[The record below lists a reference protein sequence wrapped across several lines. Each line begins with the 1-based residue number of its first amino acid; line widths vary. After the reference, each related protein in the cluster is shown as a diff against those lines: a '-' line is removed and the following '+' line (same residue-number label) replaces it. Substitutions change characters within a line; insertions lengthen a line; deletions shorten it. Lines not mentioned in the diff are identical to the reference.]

1 MTTTT
6 ATLNL
11 SAVSEFWR
19 IARRLYSVYIEL
31 DRTFELDV
39 PTCPELEDASDSPEA
54 AARERVL
61 QWFEQIDGH
70 VQVWQLRQLLQSTS
84 LQNEEN
90 LRYLIVRHLNKK
102 QKSEADK
109 DKIDFLLVQY
119 FAHCAPH
126 GLAETA
132 LEEVARVLEPAM
144 GKTPQTFPDW
154 ASGLDSKLHKLN
166 ESNSLEELQN
176 SGALQEVR
184 ELKLAVG
191 DDYFEPG
198 FLVAFTRFNFLA
210 RRAFFRAMHLD
221 LHAIR
226 ESVNELERRGFA
238 TVDCRDAGLT
248 ESESLEQVR
257 HVVHQWKTPFRA
269 PYSGGSSFLQLILLR
284 HCLQHALENAEAKSE
299 PSSTAPEPVSAQA
312 QALPEPKPAPAN
324 ETDIQAAAVMAVEE
338 KQPVKSTEAEP
349 LDIVSRPAHSS
360 TQSAPSQQEQAEE
373 ENYLTRCVTDI
384 GEQLKSVPAKN
395 FPAVSA
401 IVLGGCKLLIATWE
415 AQAFVQDDETAKA
428 LQRTVAA
435 RTILH
440 VCVERHKKNE
450 PTDLAAAMDIARAQV
465 DEMRHHVEA
474 AKEAKNIDA
483 AVNLAATS
491 KRLLSLIAEC
501 EKAG

>member
-1 MTTTT
+1 MTTT

-11 SAVSEFWR
+11 GKVAEFWR
-19 IARRLYSVYIEL
+19 VARRLYSVYIEL
-31 DRTFELDV
+31 DRTFELDL
-39 PTCPELEDASDSPEA
+39 PPCTELEDAVDRPETDA
-54 AARERVL
+54 CERVL
-61 QWFEQIDGH
+61 QWFDQVDAR
-70 VQVWQLRQLLQSTS
+70 VQVWQLRQFLQSTN

-90 LRYLIVRHLNKK
+90 LRYLIARHLDKA
-102 QKSEADK
+102 QKNEADK

-144 GKTPQTFPDW
+144 GKAPQIFPEW
-154 ASGLDSKLHKLN
+154 ASSLDAKLRKLN

-191 DDYFEPG
+191 DEYFDPS

-210 RRAFFRAMHLD
+210 RRAFFHAMHID

-226 ESVNELERRGFA
+226 ESVNELERLGYA

-248 ESESLEQVR
+248 ESESLDQVR

-284 HCLQHALENAEAKSE
+284 HALHLALEIARENASAQAAAPEH
-299 PSSTAPEPVSAQA
+299 PPEPVHSAA
-312 QALPEPKPAPAN
+312 VAVEAPKSPEPVARHPENAVATAPVTPPEPEIAAVAVPMVEAKAPAA
-324 ETDIQAAAVMAVEE
+324 ELAPSSQ
-338 KQPVKSTEAEP
+338 SAEP
-349 LDIVSRPAHSS
+349 DPSDLISRPAPNAAA
-360 TQSAPSQQEQAEE
+360 SAEPNAEEQAEE
-373 ENYLTRCVTDI
+373 ESYLVRCVTDI
-384 GEQLKSVPAKN
+384 SEQLKAVPAKN

-415 AQAFVQDDETAKA
+415 AQ
-428 LQRTVAA
+428 
-435 RTILH
+435 
-440 VCVERHKKNE
+440 
-450 PTDLAAAMDIARAQV
+450 
-465 DEMRHHVEA
+465 
-474 AKEAKNIDA
+474 
-483 AVNLAATS
+483 
-491 KRLLSLIAEC
+491 
-501 EKAG
+501 